1 MRNLFR
7 FGYVAALFGVYED
20 RPKEDLRAPY
30 RQRVKGLRMTYEDL
44 DNSVKGK
51 LDRTGLY
58 QLSTE
63 LSKRSM
69 LYRIHTP
76 AAESTP
82 PQEQPPATL
91 LEHDIARLRDKV
103 FGPAEERG
111 ES

>member
-1 MRNLFR
+1 LRNLFR

-30 RQRVKGLRMTYEDL
+30 RQRVKSLRMTYEDL

-58 QLSTE
+58 HLSTE
-63 LSKRSM
+63 LEKRSM

-76 AAESTP
+76 APGTP
-82 PQEQPPATL
+82 APQEPPTASL
-91 LEHDIARLRDKV
+91 LEHDIARLRDKI
-103 FGPAEERG
+103 FGPGEEHR
-111 ES
+111 EP